1 MHATDIVWLVFR
13 KRLNRGF
20 VKQHVVIFKLI
31 DKNPTL
37 QQFVFALITI
47 YKHMSIE
54 SIVIM
59 YVMYE
64 KVSDV

>member
-13 KRLNRGF
+13 RRLNRGF
-20 VKQHVVIFKLI
+20 VKQHVVVFKLI

-37 QQFVFALITI
+37 QQSVFALIII
-47 YKHMSIE
+47 YKYISIE
-54 SIVIM
+54 FIVIV